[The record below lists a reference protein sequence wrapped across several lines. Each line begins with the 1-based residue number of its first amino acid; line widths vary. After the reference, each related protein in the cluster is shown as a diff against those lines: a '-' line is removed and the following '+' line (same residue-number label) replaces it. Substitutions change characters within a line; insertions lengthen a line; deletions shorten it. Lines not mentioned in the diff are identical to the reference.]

1 MDYEISG
8 EELTKKVQ
16 ELSGQDIFS
25 CYQCGICTGSCP
37 FAAEMDLGPRRM
49 IACLIEGRTEVL
61 ESNTPWICASCFQCV
76 VRCPNDIDIAAV
88 SEALRQITQR
98 RGIDH
103 IDPSLVSREKRVG
116 IPQIAFVGNFRRMT
130 R

>member
-1 MDYEISG
+1 MEFEISG
-8 EELTKKVQ
+8 DELVKKVE
-16 ELSGQDIFS
+16 ELSGQNIFS

-49 IACLIEGRTEVL
+49 IASLIRGQAEIL
-61 ESNTPWICASCFQCV
+61 ESNTPWVCASCFQCV

-88 SEALRQITQR
+88 SEALRQMTQR
-98 RGIDH
+98 RGMDH
-103 IDPSLVSREKRVG
+103 IDLSHIPAEERVR
-116 IPQIAFVGNFRRMT
+116 IPQIAFVGSFRRMT